1 LGSRDFDISGML
13 RDEAISSEPSIIADK
28 LISKGDVKTSELPGI
43 ILPWMSSAFK
53 SDGFKRALAGLE
65 EGSIDIFK
73 VLVTARWT
81 DFLQPVKPTIGMIAK
96 YSHINRNSVST
107 IAKLLDSLDLVESRK
122 DVRSQLI
129 LPTPL
134 SRIYIDVLSGNLTE
148 EHDRLERVLTEI
160 RQDELTEDS
169 IKYLD
174 DIETAFHLVKL
185 AYDETTINYEIMDE
199 LHSRVR
205 EIVVKTSSG
214 EKEEVIDKI
223 NGFLQDLDYINKV
236 REKAKKLGLPTVVLE
251 DTKERLGR
259 ARIFRVR
266 SS

>member
-1 LGSRDFDISGML
+1 VDRTINISNML

-28 LISKGDVKTSELPGI
+28 LISKGGVKISELPGI
-43 ILPWMSSAFK
+43 ILPWVSSAFK
-53 SDGFKRALAGLE
+53 SDGFIGALAGLE

-107 IAKLLDSLDLVESRK
+107 IAKLLDSLDLVESSK

-160 RQDELTEDS
+160 RQDELTEES

-199 LHSRVR
+199 LHSRIR

-223 NGFLQDLDYINKV
+223 NGFLQDIDYINKV